1 MNTAF
6 NLRRIPLKYTQ
17 TRRYLLKFSPL
28 ARLTLLIIFSS
39 SCTAS
44 QHNKDTYL
52 AAAAGNGISSL
63 APVIND
69 DDGE

>member
-39 SCTAS
+39 SCTV